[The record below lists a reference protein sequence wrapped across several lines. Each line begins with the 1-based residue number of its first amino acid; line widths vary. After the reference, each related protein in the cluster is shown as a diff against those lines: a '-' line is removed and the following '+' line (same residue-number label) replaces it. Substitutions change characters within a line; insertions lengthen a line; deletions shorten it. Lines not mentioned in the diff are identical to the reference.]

1 MVVRV
6 PARRALRRGA
16 NLPTDF
22 RLRTLFAGIRRVV
35 LLSVL
40 LATPAAAQSNVDL
53 TARVTFYGDNTEF
66 SNPFREG
73 ETLLG
78 TFASVFVDA
87 RVSERLVLRGGVFG
101 NQRFGSDD
109 SFDEARP
116 VIALIVGSKQSHLIL
131 GTLDTLR
138 RVRSGAEP
146 GPDRTGP
153 HGLLPPMQRETLA
166 FERPWEAGMQWVLDV
181 PRVQQEAWVHWQ
193 RVNTSD
199 QREVFDAGLTSRIP
213 LRDAL
218 TLRGDV
224 HLVHQGGQLSD
235 GAAGP
240 VADSVAAALG
250 VEAAGD
256 VPPLDRLSLEGYAL
270 VSRHVPD
277 REREN
282 DSRTGFGTFIRAAV
296 EERGWRAH
304 LILWRASDYI
314 KAEGD
319 PLYQTLRRD
328 GTRMRGLRDYAE
340 AGLTRTFR
348 LAPASFLEASVRW
361 HRVEND
367 YEYSFRIFA
376 VAELAKRLK

>member
-1 MVVRV
+1 MVV
-6 PARRALRRGA
+6 ALTNR
-16 NLPTDF
+16 
-22 RLRTLFAGIRRVV
+22 LFAGIRRVV

-40 LATPAAAQSNVDL
+40 LAAPVGAQTNVDL

-87 RVSERLVLRGGVFG
+87 RVSERLVLRGGAFG

-116 VIALIVGSKQSHLIL
+116 VLALIVGSRQSHLIL
-131 GTLDTLR
+131 GTLDTFR

-213 LRDAL
+213 LREAL

-224 HLVHQGGQLSD
+224 HLVHQGGQLSNS
-235 GAAGP
+235 AAGP

-256 VPPLDRLSLEGYAL
+256 MPPLDRLSLEGYVL

-277 REREN
+277 REQEQ
-282 DSRTGFGTFIRAAV
+282 DARTGFGTFIRAAV
-296 EERGWRAH
+296 EERGWRGH

-340 AGLTRTFR
+340 AGVTRTFR
-348 LAPASFLEASVRW
+348 LAPASFLEASLRW
-361 HRVEND
+361 HRVESD
-367 YEYSFRIFA
+367 YEYSFRILA